1 MAKEMLK
8 KAGYSSGMYT
18 GPQVTQVADNTSPG
32 SNTALVVAADLA
44 KIGFKVKTISVTH
57 ATMYT
62 KFCNVPK
69 QEPNICPN
77 VGWLP
82 DFHEP
87 QTILDPTFNGKNIV
101 PVNNSNWPQ
110 LNDPA
115 STSRSR
121 RRRRSSTQPS
131 ATPPGDASTTRSR
144 RPQRRSR
151 GSGRTS
157 RRSTRRASRTR
168 PRSGTAA
175 ARTSPSWRSSDA
187 DVAAPAYAE
196 SPSTSRRD
204 APGGTRRLLAATG
217 GAISSS
223 TVRYIFRRILW
234 GAFLLLVVSA
244 LTFLIFDTFPSA
256 DPAALRA
263 GRSATPELIAQIRHQ
278 LGLDRPLYDQYW
290 IYLKGLVL
298 HFDLGY
304 SYQNDVSV
312 RSQIFARLPATISLT
327 AGALVVWLLVGI
339 PVGVIS
345 AIRRRSPLDRVT
357 MGGALIAIS
366 APVYWLGLI
375 ALFLFA
381 SDIGRLHLF
390 GGAGTYVPL
399 TQDPRQWLDSLVM
412 PWIVLA
418 AAFAAFYA
426 RMVRG
431 NLIEVMDQDYIRTAR
446 AKGLSE
452 RRVVYRHGLRAALTP
467 VVTLIGLDVGLLL
480 GGAVLTETVFNI
492 PGVGRFA
499 YDSIVNSDL
508 PAIQGTVLFGAFFII
523 GANIIVDVLY
533 AVIDP
538 RVRY

>member
-1 MAKEMLK
+1 M
-8 KAGYSSGMYT
+8 
-18 GPQVTQVADNTSPG
+18 
-32 SNTALVVAADLA
+32 
-44 KIGFKVKTISVTH
+44 
-57 ATMYT
+57 
-62 KFCNVPK
+62 
-69 QEPNICPN
+69 
-77 VGWLP
+77 
-82 DFHEP
+82 
-87 QTILDPTFNGKNIV
+87 
-101 PVNNSNWPQ
+101 
-110 LNDPA
+110 
-115 STSRSR
+115 
-121 RRRRSSTQPS
+121 
-131 ATPPGDASTTRSR
+131 
-144 RPQRRSR
+144 
-151 GSGRTS
+151 
-157 RRSTRRASRTR
+157 
-168 PRSGTAA
+168 
-175 ARTSPSWRSSDA
+175 
-187 DVAAPAYAE
+187 
-196 SPSTSRRD
+196 
-204 APGGTRRLLAATG
+204 
-217 GAISSS
+217 
-223 TVRYIFRRILW
+223 RYIFRRILW

-345 AIRRRSPLDRVT
+345 AVRRRSPLDRVT

-523 GANIIVDVLY
+523 GANIVVDVLY